1 MTGCHNPDVTPP
13 RSTAT
18 TEDRRRF
25 RLAERDQRILDA
37 AREHLLRDG
46 YHGLSMEAI
55 AESIHYSRATVYQ
68 HYKSKVDVLVA
79 LAAQTGEKRVELFE
93 RASAF
98 RGRPRERMVAI
109 GEAVA
114 HFALTYPS
122 HFKTEHIIH
131 TSSVRSKCSSENQM
145 RLATCE
151 ARCPQI
157 AGGIVRD
164 AVSHGDLVL
173 PKGLAP
179 EQLIFGLWS
188 MYFGGLFL
196 MSSDVDLRSKAGVAE
211 PMNALRRASAALL
224 DGHGWKPLSS
234 EWDYDATR
242 KRVAQEV
249 IRGSR

>member
-1 MTGCHNPDVTPP
+1 VTPP
-13 RSTAT
+13 RSTAA
-18 TEDRRRF
+18 TEDRRKI
-25 RLAERDQRILDA
+25 RLAERDRRILDA
-37 AREHLLRDG
+37 AREHLLRQG

-55 AESIHYSRATVYQ
+55 AESIHFSRAVVYQ
-68 HYKSKVDVLVA
+68 HYKSKEDVLVA

-98 RGRPRERMVAI
+98 RGRPRERMLAI

-114 HFALTYPS
+114 HFAMTYPS

-131 TSSVRSKCSSENQM
+131 TSSVRSKCSPENQM

-151 ARCPQI
+151 AKCPQI

-164 AVSHGDLVL
+164 AISQGDLVL
-173 PKGLAP
+173 PKGMAP
-179 EQLIFGLWS
+179 EHLTFGLWS

-196 MSSDVDLRSKAGVAE
+196 MSSDIDLERKGGVTE
-211 PMNALRRASAALL
+211 PMAALRRAASALL
-224 DGHGWKPLSS
+224 DGYGWKPLSS

-249 IRGSR
+249 IRASR

>member
-1 MTGCHNPDVTPP
+1 MSPP
-13 RSTAT
+13 RTTTAT
-18 TEDRRRF
+18 LDRRKI
-25 RLAERDQRILDA
+25 RLEERDRRILDA

-55 AESIHYSRATVYQ
+55 AESIHFSRAVVYQ
-68 HYKSKVDVLVA
+68 HYKSKEDVLVA
-79 LAAQTGEKRVELFE
+79 LAAQTGERRVELFE

-98 RGRPRERMVAI
+98 RGRPRERMTAI

-114 HFALTYPS
+114 HFALAYPS

-131 TSSVRSKCSSENQM
+131 TASVRDKCSKENQL

-151 ARCPQI
+151 AKCPQI
-157 AGGIVRD
+157 VAGIVRD
-164 AVSHGDLVL
+164 AISQGDLTL
-173 PKGLAP
+173 PRGVVP
-179 EQLIFGLWS
+179 EQLMFGLWA

-196 MSSDVDLRSKAGVAE
+196 MSSDIDLERKGGIAE
-211 PMNALRRASAALL
+211 PMNSLRRAAAALL
-224 DGHGWKPLSS
+224 DGWSWKPLSS

-249 IRGSR
+249 VRVGK

>member
-1 MTGCHNPDVTPP
+1 VSPP
-13 RSTAT
+13 RATAT
-18 TEDRRRF
+18 TEDRRRI
-25 RLAERDQRILDA
+25 RVAERDARILDA

-46 YHGLSMEAI
+46 YHGLSMESI
-55 AESIHYSRATVYQ
+55 AESIHFSRAVVYQ
-68 HYKSKVDVLVA
+68 HYKSKEDVLVA
-79 LAAQTGEKRVELFE
+79 LAAQTGGKRVELFE

-109 GEAVA
+109 GETVA

-131 TSSVRSKCSSENQM
+131 TSSVREKCSSENQL

-151 ARCPQI
+151 AKCPQI
-157 AGGIVRD
+157 VAGIVRD
-164 AVSHGDLVL
+164 AISRGDLGL
-173 PKGLAP
+173 PKGVAP
-179 EQLIFGLWS
+179 EQLMFGLWA

-196 MSSDVDLRSKAGVAE
+196 MSSDVDLERKGGITE
-211 PMNALRRASAALL
+211 PMDALRRAAAALL
-224 DGHGWKPLSS
+224 DGWGWKPLST
-234 EWDYDATR
+234 EWDYEATR